1 MEEIKSYWYKLQKEY
16 ESKYNEKFTRDFE
29 KSKEYLEK
37 MEGYLQKR
45 LDKNPFDIDAVCT
58 LASVI
63 LILRYAESDCGK
75 LLKDFLDN
83 FSNRLDDKQK
93 ARLYT
98 NIAFYE
104 DNTPLCLKYLDMAY
118 KLKSPCIETYRGL
131 GEYHFSQYQDN
142 DSPDSLSLAK
152 KYYKIAMDMTESYE
166 DTFSYAVCLYELKEY
181 KHGIQVEITLYRDI

>member
-16 ESKYNEKFTRDFE
+16 ESKYNEKFMKDFE

-63 LILRYAESDCGK
+63 LTLRYAESDCGK
-75 LLKDFLDN
+75 LLKDFLDK
-83 FSNRLDDKQK
+83 FSNRLDDIQK
-93 ARLYT
+93 SRLYT

-104 DNTPLCLKYLDMAY
+104 DNTPLCLKYLNMAY
-118 KLKSPCIETYRGL
+118 NL
-131 GEYHFSQYQDN
+131 
-142 DSPDSLSLAK
+142 
-152 KYYKIAMDMTESYE
+152 
-166 DTFSYAVCLYELKEY
+166 
-181 KHGIQVEITLYRDI
+181 